1 MYYSKY
7 PYDDF
12 LIGSKLFDPLK
23 IQLCPLLLPI
33 YWKEL
38 NIHGYQISTIS
49 KTARLPNKVAVL
61 FVANDISLN
70 FSAGRIWPVPI
81 NSG

>member
-7 PYDDF
+7 PEDDF
-12 LIGSKLFDPLK
+12 LIKSKYFDPLK

-38 NIHGYQISTIS
+38 NIHVYQISTIT
-49 KTARLPNKVAVL
+49 KIPRLPNRVAVV

-70 FSAGRIWPVPI
+70 FSAGRI
-81 NSG
+81 